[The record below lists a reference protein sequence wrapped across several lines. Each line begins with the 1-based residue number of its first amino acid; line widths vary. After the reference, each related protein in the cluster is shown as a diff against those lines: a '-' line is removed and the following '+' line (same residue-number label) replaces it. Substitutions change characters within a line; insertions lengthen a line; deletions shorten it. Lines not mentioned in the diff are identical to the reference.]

1 MLSKTSRL
9 ADALRSGEQ
18 LTARQIAARYRVA
31 NPYNMVYTLR
41 CEGAN
46 IELVTR
52 SNSKGV
58 TNRFYTLVHPE
69 VKRKTAL

>member
-1 MLSKTSRL
+1 MMSKTTRL
-9 ADALRSGEQ
+9 SNALMNGAQ

-41 CEGAN
+41 GEGAN
-46 IELVTR
+46 IELITR

-58 TNRFYTLVHPE
+58 VNRFYMMVQNKP
-69 VKRKTAL
+69 KRKAA